1 MRVGLAPEHRRASA
15 VPALAGQARGLDDTA
30 VARRAGLPGFCSQR
44 KVGHHVGVPPMLLA
58 SPSSL
63 AHARLEG
70 RRSPSSAAVGPLR
83 RARRLRA
90 ALFRRARRAAS
101 VLQPGPHRKKG
112 RAVRA
117 PWPCEGR
124 FGGAASEARPTEAVQ
139 EGPRRQGCQ
148 GTLGGCPSLLCG
160 WTARLRTSGGG
171 EGGRAA
177 TGTWRW
183 AVTVVAGAPVGP
195 CALSVGILRP
205 SGGGRRWGGGR
216 LWPRRT
222 PQGRSGRLPQSGSV
236 VALRLAG
243 W

>member
-139 EGPRRQGCQ
+139 EGPRRRRRRRR
-148 GTLGGCPSLLCG
+148 
-160 WTARLRTSGGG
+160 RLPIPAMRVDRTSADEWRRRGRARCDGHVAVGSHCGGRCAGRALRVVGGDFAALRRRSEVGGG
-171 EGGRAA
+171 ALVA
-177 TGTWRW
+177 SPH
-183 AVTVVAGAPVGP
+183 AAGAEWPFT
-195 CALSVGILRP
+195 SVRLGCGSP
-205 SGGGRRWGGGR
+205 SCG
-216 LWPRRT
+216 L
-222 PQGRSGRLPQSGSV
+222 
-236 VALRLAG
+236 
-243 W
+243 

>member
-148 GTLGGCPSLLCG
+148 GTLGGGGGAPQPRRAAAHSQDASANRKLASSTSTPSTLPPGSPPSSLG
-160 WTARLRTSGGG
+160 HLHILPPRTS
-171 EGGRAA
+171 
-177 TGTWRW
+177 
-183 AVTVVAGAPVGP
+183 
-195 CALSVGILRP
+195 
-205 SGGGRRWGGGR
+205 
-216 LWPRRT
+216 
-222 PQGRSGRLPQSGSV
+222 
-236 VALRLAG
+236 
-243 W
+243 

>member
-124 FGGAASEARPTEAVQ
+124 FGGAASE
-139 EGPRRQGCQ
+139 PRRAAAHSQDASANRKLASSTSTPS
-148 GTLGGCPSLLCG
+148 TLPPGSPPSSLGHLHI
-160 WTARLRTSGGG
+160 LPPRTS
-171 EGGRAA
+171 
-177 TGTWRW
+177 
-183 AVTVVAGAPVGP
+183 
-195 CALSVGILRP
+195 
-205 SGGGRRWGGGR
+205 
-216 LWPRRT
+216 
-222 PQGRSGRLPQSGSV
+222 
-236 VALRLAG
+236 
-243 W
+243 

>member
-148 GTLGGCPSLLCG
+148 GTLGGGGAPQPRRAAAHSQDASANRKLASSTSTPSTLPPGSPPSSLG
-160 WTARLRTSGGG
+160 HLHILPPRTS
-171 EGGRAA
+171 
-177 TGTWRW
+177 
-183 AVTVVAGAPVGP
+183 
-195 CALSVGILRP
+195 
-205 SGGGRRWGGGR
+205 
-216 LWPRRT
+216 
-222 PQGRSGRLPQSGSV
+222 
-236 VALRLAG
+236 
-243 W
+243 